1 MTRGMVSRRYAEGL
15 FAAAKAADAMDT
27 IGKDLYTICQAVEAS
42 SDLKAALY
50 HPQVT
55 RDEKKTLIDLILG
68 EQVSHLTLNLMHLMI
83 DKRRMDILPGLIEDY
98 NFLVREE
105 RNEAIAHVQAA
116 RPLSPDNRNKL
127 ERNLSKRTGKRITL
141 SVKVNPELIGGLIVE
156 IDGRIIDGSIKGR
169 LDNLMENISA
179 MGPQWSAGIE
189 VNNANEVT
197 T

>member
-15 FAAAKAADAMDT
+15 FAAAKAADAIDT
-27 IGKDLYTICQAVEAS
+27 IGKDLYTIRQAIES
-42 SDLKAALY
+42 SGDLKAALY

-55 RDEKKTLIDLILG
+55 RDEKKRLIDLILG
-68 EQVSHLTLNLMHLMI
+68 EQVSHLTLNLLHLMI
-83 DKRRMDILPGLIEDY
+83 DKRRMDILPELVEDY
-98 NFLVREE
+98 NALVREE

-116 RPLSPDNRNKL
+116 RPLSSENRSKL
-127 ERNLSKRTGKRITL
+127 ERNLSKRTGKRVTL